1 MGDGTDPGG
10 SHRVVW
16 QITEGGPEAGER
28 FLRSLTNLLADLE
41 GEGVEVEVVAQ
52 GPGLDLLLPRTG
64 LAEQVEGLRGRG
76 VRFLACENTLR
87 SRQVGVDD
95 LLPGVRSVTS
105 AVGHLVR
112 RQSQGWSYL
121 RA

>member
-1 MGDGTDPGG
+1 MGDGTEPSG

-28 FLRSLTNLLADLE
+28 LLRSLTNLLADLD
-41 GEGVEVEVVAQ
+41 GEGAEVEVVAQ

-64 LAEQVEGLRGRG
+64 LADQVGGLRSRG

-87 SRQVGVDD
+87 SRQLGVDD
-95 LLPGVRSVTS
+95 LLPGVSSVTS